1 MNNTG
6 RLIQE
11 LRAKAGFTQKT
22 LAEALHIT
30 DRAVSKW
37 ERGYSL
43 PDIALL
49 PKLSLLLDVDVEVLI
64 SQTIQQENWIGLIDI
79 ADCDFSQIVY
89 DKPLIYYLFMHF
101 LLLGV
106 RHIHVM
112 TEQKNREFLQ
122 NSIFQDMGLQLS
134 FDLPEGH
141 HAMIMNHPWFLFG
154 SDLTQ
159 QFKGAMISGRDMKLV
174 PEKQE
179 AVFFFLQNV
188 SDYLMDRKRSLQ
200 RLKPRTLGRGMI
212 CLDMSSYDNV
222 LDAASFIRTY
232 QNHSGLLIGSLEEIA
247 YRKGIIIHQQLIKMA
262 ETVPYGDFLRNIIQ
276 PPVG

>member
-101 LLLGV
+101 LLLGIN
-106 RHIHVM
+106 HIHVL
-112 TEQKNREFLQ
+112 TDQKNRVFLKTG
-122 NSIFQDMGLQLS
+122 IFQDLGLQLS
-134 FDLPEGH
+134 FDQPEGQH
-141 HAMIMNHPWFLFG
+141 VMIMNHPWFLFG

-222 LDAASFIRTY
+222 LDVASFIRTY

-247 YRKGIIIHQQLIKMA
+247 YRKGIIIYQQLIKMA

-276 PPVG
+276 PSVG